1 MNKLLLYFRLQ
12 YRLFLIL
19 VSLTTVPL
27 LLVYLFSP
35 YEWKNLYWFFLTFIF
50 ALKVVFYKEAPY
62 KKKIS
67 SGVRDMLTREMKR
80 VPSKMEVVNR
90 VEDLVQARDAML
102 VASAVIVVL
111 MTVIFGKI

>member
-12 YRLFLIL
+12 YGLFLIL
-19 VSLTTVPL
+19 VCLTAIPL

-62 KKKIS
+62 KKKVS
-67 SGVRDMLTREMKR
+67 SGVREGLTKELKR

-90 VEDLVQARDAML
+90 VEDLVQARDVML
-102 VASAVIVVL
+102 VSSGLLVVII
-111 MTVIFGKI
+111 TVIFGKI